1 MLLLQ
6 AQVEAVAGRVEVP
19 IREPLA
25 GRSERLERRH
35 AQEASRGGGKDRCLK
50 HHKLDQLVFLL
61 LLLAVLV
68 RGRPSSARHA
78 LASAGS
84 ARHLRQLHAWARV
97 GLSQVVRV
105 WLEWMRRCGS
115 RAHVLAGFA
124 VASRSGHSGDS
135 HRHAL
140 SCRSR
145 LPPAAPARVRVRWL
159 CLRCRAV
166 VRCACVCVLRLSSPS
181 PSRWLLFSACPR
193 HLARWASSTAL
204 PTCCRPPE
212 PAGIPYIP
220 QWMHLPSSVSPR
232 RARGHA
238 RGTSRRPCGRL
249 MFSAVSWRAPLQ

>member
-1 MLLLQ
+1 MARVRTPGHSSALVPAPTQPHHVRKPHVYPYMLLLQ

-115 RAHVLAGFA
+115 RAHVLAGFT
-124 VASRSGHSGDS
+124 VVSRSGHPGDF
-135 HRHAL
+135 HRHPL
-140 SCRSR
+140 PCRSR

-159 CLRCRAV
+159 CCCAIVLSCGAR
-166 VRCACVCVLRLSSPS
+166 ACVSWQL
-181 PSRWLLFSACPR
+181 
-193 HLARWASSTAL
+193 WASCL
-204 PTCCRPPE
+204 
-212 PAGIPYIP
+212 AGISLF
-220 QWMHLPSSVSPR
+220 QS
-232 RARGHA
+232 
-238 RGTSRRPCGRL
+238 
-249 MFSAVSWRAPLQ
+249 

>member
-1 MLLLQ
+1 MPRVTASLPACTSPSVMSGFSGCQLHTSSSGCI
-6 AQVEAVAGRVEVP
+6 AVA
-19 IREPLA
+19 LA
-25 GRSERLERRH
+25 
-35 AQEASRGGGKDRCLK
+35 A
-50 HHKLDQLVFLL
+50 
-61 LLLAVLV
+61 
-68 RGRPSSARHA
+68 
-78 LASAGS
+78 
-84 ARHLRQLHAWARV
+84 
-97 GLSQVVRV
+97 
-105 WLEWMRRCGS
+105 
-115 RAHVLAGFA
+115 VLAGFA
-124 VASRSGHSGDS
+124 VVSRSRHPGDS
-135 HRHAL
+135 HHHPL

-249 MFSAVSWRAPLQ
+249 KFSAVSWRAPLQ

>member
-1 MLLLQ
+1 MPRVTVSLPACTSPSVMSSFSSTRAQ
-6 AQVEAVAGRVEVP
+6 ADASLWLSRPCAGR
-19 IREPLA
+19 
-25 GRSERLERRH
+25 
-35 AQEASRGGGKDRCLK
+35 
-50 HHKLDQLVFLL
+50 F
-61 LLLAVLV
+61 
-68 RGRPSSARHA
+68 
-78 LASAGS
+78 
-84 ARHLRQLHAWARV
+84 RV
-97 GLSQVVRV
+97 V
-105 WLEWMRRCGS
+105 
-115 RAHVLAGFA
+115 
-124 VASRSGHSGDS
+124 SRSRHPGDS
-135 HRHAL
+135 HHHPL

-193 HLARWASSTAL
+193 HLARWPSSTAL

-249 MFSAVSWRAPLQ
+249 KFSAVSWRAPLQ